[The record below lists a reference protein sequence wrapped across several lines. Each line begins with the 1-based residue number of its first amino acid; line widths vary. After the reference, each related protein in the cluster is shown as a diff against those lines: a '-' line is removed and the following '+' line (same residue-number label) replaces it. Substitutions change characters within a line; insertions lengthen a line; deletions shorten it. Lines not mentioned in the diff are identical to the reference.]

1 MSKEKKNNR
10 NRDKKKRNQLILLI
24 VLLVVLVILSALT
37 IYLMD
42 NKQKEEENTLAYT
55 DLLNEINAQNV
66 ESVEMRTGSTTAKV
80 KLKNEEEEKT
90 TILPNVE
97 SFIDLLQTKVEE
109 GNEIELIQK
118 PRSVLSQLPSIII
131 SFLPTAIMLALFIML
146 FQMQG
151 LGEKGKV
158 YDDTERKSKV
168 KFDDVAGL
176 DEEKQEMMEIVDF
189 LKRPE
194 KYTKMGARVPK
205 GVLLYGKPG
214 TGKTLIAKAIAGEA
228 DVPFISMSGSEFIEM
243 FAGLRSFSC

>member
-37 IYLMD
+37 VYLMD

-55 DLLNEINAQNV
+55 DLINEINAQNV

-97 SFIDLLQTKVEE
+97 SFMELLQTKVEE

-118 PRSVLSQLPSIII
+118 P
-131 SFLPTAIMLALFIML
+131 
-146 FQMQG
+146 
-151 LGEKGKV
+151 KV
-158 YDDTERKSKV
+158 FYHNYQV
-168 KFDDVAGL
+168 
-176 DEEKQEMMEIVDF
+176 
-189 LKRPE
+189 
-194 KYTKMGARVPK
+194 
-205 GVLLYGKPG
+205 
-214 TGKTLIAKAIAGEA
+214 
-228 DVPFISMSGSEFIEM
+228 
-243 FAGLRSFSC
+243 